1 MMSGDRNGICALTD
15 SPDRRLG
22 TIRLVPG
29 VSPFAGPARSPL
41 LAK

>member
-1 MMSGDRNGICALTD
+1 MMSGDRNGSCSLTG

-22 TIRLVPG
+22 TIRFVPG
-29 VSPFAGPARSPL
+29 VSPFTDPACSPF